1 MEVRRFLLAEVRRMA
16 TNALLRSLSSLWG
29 LCSWLS
35 VGGFEVGRQ
44 AMLSILVVLLLL
56 IELNGLKSMFCKGE
70 DDMGRR

>member
-29 LCSWLS
+29 LCGRLS

-44 AMLSILVVLLLL
+44 AMLRVLL
-56 IELNGLKSMFCKGE
+56 CV
-70 DDMGRR
+70 